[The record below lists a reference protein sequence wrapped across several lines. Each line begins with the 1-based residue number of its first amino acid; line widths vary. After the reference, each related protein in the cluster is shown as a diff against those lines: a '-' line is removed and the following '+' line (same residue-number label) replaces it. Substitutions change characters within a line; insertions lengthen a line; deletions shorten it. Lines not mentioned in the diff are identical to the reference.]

1 MSNGGVAAGGA
12 AGAAAAAAIANAIK
26 ASGVLVRVEE
36 AEFKKIIQRMD
47 KPLIV
52 CAGPGFFSPGHKYLT
67 GYKGLAL
74 YTNSTNPLHLPGDAE
89 TIIARKIHIPG

>member
-1 MSNGGVAAGGA
+1 MSNGAAAGGA
-12 AGAAAAAAIANAIK
+12 SGASAAAAAIANAIK

-36 AEFKKIIQRMD
+36 DEFRKIIQRID

-52 CAGPGFFSPGHKYLT
+52 CAGPAFFSPGHKYLT
-67 GYKGLAL
+67 SYKGLAF
-74 YTNSTNPLHLPGDAE
+74 YTKSTNPLHLPGDAE